1 MFRLTAPVVIWWI
14 WLVFAVANV
23 IDLGLEAQPRFAAMV
38 SVVLLT
44 ITGVAYAC
52 AFRPRVVADEGG
64 LLVVN
69 PVRQWRVPWA
79 AIRQIEVRD
88 WVRIQCARAPG
99 GDATKTIECWALFAT
114 ARVKRNYSRRA
125 QDHITRSADTA
136 RMPDEAR
143 RLMSLPTVVIIARQL
158 ERRAGQA
165 QAHSATDHR
174 ATDHR
179 ATDHRATDH
188 RATDHRA
195 TDHRATDHRATN
207 HRATDHRATDHRAT
221 DHRATDDRH
230 RGWSPPGPGRRSPRC
245 SSRRQPWPPSCSPG
259 TNPRAVKLRFVA
271 GCQGGGEDSD
281 GDGGLAGGAVDHA
294 LGVRR
299 GTDLST
305 AGPCGRCGPTR

>member
-1 MFRLTAPVVIWWI
+1 MSFPPASPGPPAGSPAEPAARPQPASTTRPRPRPGSGATIQASASASARASASPARSRWPRFWRAQQASPDGGREVFRLTAPVVIWWI

-23 IDLGLEAQPRFAAMV
+23 IDLGVQAQPRFAAMV

-52 AFRPRVVADEGG
+52 AFRPRVVADQGG

-79 AIRQIEVRD
+79 AIRQVEVRD

-174 ATDHR
+174 ATDER
-179 ATDHRATDH
+179 LVTSWAWPSIAAMLLPAAALAT
-188 RATDHRA
+188 
-195 TDHRATDHRATN
+195 
-207 HRATDHRATDHRAT
+207 
-221 DHRATDDRH
+221 
-230 RGWSPPGPGRRSPRC
+230 
-245 SSRRQPWPPSCSPG
+245 
-259 TNPRAVKLRFVA
+259 VL
-271 GCQGGGEDSD
+271 
-281 GDGGLAGGAVDHA
+281 L
-294 LGVRR
+294 
-299 GTDLST
+299 
-305 AGPCGRCGPTR
+305 TR

>member
-1 MFRLTAPVVIWWI
+1 MSFPPASPGPSAGSPAGPAARPQPANTTGPRPSPGSGATIQASTSPNASASASRARSRWPRFWRAQQASPDGGREVFRLTAPVVIWWI

-188 RATDHRA
+188 RATDHR
-195 TDHRATDHRATN
+195 
-207 HRATDHRATDHRAT
+207 
-221 DHRATDDRH
+221 RH
-230 RGWSPPGPGRRSPRC
+230 
-245 SSRRQPWPPSCSPG
+245 QSPG
-259 TNPRAVKLRFVA
+259 HR
-271 GCQGGGEDSD
+271 
-281 GDGGLAGGAVDHA
+281 
-294 LGVRR
+294 
-299 GTDLST
+299 
-305 AGPCGRCGPTR
+305 

>member
-1 MFRLTAPVVIWWI
+1 MSFPPASPGPPAGSPAGRAARRQPANTTRPRPGPGSGATIQAFASPNASASPARGRWRRFWRAQQASPDGGREVFRLTAPVVIWWI

-69 PVRQWRVPWA
+69 PIRQWRVPWA
-79 AIRQIEVRD
+79 AIRQVEVRD
-88 WVRIQCARAPG
+88 WVRIQCARASG

-125 QDHITRSADTA
+125 QDQITRSADTA

-158 ERRAGQA
+158 ERRAQQA
-165 QAHSATDHR
+165 QAHR

-188 RATDHRA
+188 RATDERLVTSWAWPSIAAMLLPAAALA
-195 TDHRATDHRATN
+195 TVLLT
-207 HRATDHRATDHRAT
+207 
-221 DHRATDDRH
+221 RH
-230 RGWSPPGPGRRSPRC
+230 YPQGR
-245 SSRRQPWPPSCSPG
+245 
-259 TNPRAVKLRFVA
+259 
-271 GCQGGGEDSD
+271 
-281 GDGGLAGGAVDHA
+281 
-294 LGVRR
+294 
-299 GTDLST
+299 
-305 AGPCGRCGPTR
+305 

>member
-174 ATDHR
+174 ANDHR
-179 ATDHRATDH
+179 ATDHRATDE
-188 RATDHRA
+188 RLVASWAWPSIAAMLLPAAALATVLL
-195 TDHRATDHRATN
+195 T
-207 HRATDHRATDHRAT
+207 
-221 DHRATDDRH
+221 RH
-230 RGWSPPGPGRRSPRC
+230 
-245 SSRRQPWPPSCSPG
+245 
-259 TNPRAVKLRFVA
+259 
-271 GCQGGGEDSD
+271 
-281 GDGGLAGGAVDHA
+281 
-294 LGVRR
+294 
-299 GTDLST
+299 
-305 AGPCGRCGPTR
+305 

>member
-23 IDLGLEAQPRFAAMV
+23 IDLGLQAQPRFAAMV

-88 WVRIQCARAPG
+88 WVRIKCARAPG

-174 ATDHR
+174 AT
-179 ATDHRATDH
+179 
-188 RATDHRA
+188 
-195 TDHRATDHRATN
+195 N
-207 HRATDHRATDHRAT
+207 HRATEEPLVTSWAWPSIAAMLLPARSPGHLLLTTPLTPAARVTARRRGPANRALRWSRATPMARSGSDHPSAPVARRAGYQVPMVQT
-221 DHRATDDRH
+221 E
-230 RGWSPPGPGRRSPRC
+230 
-245 SSRRQPWPPSCSPG
+245 SCS
-259 TNPRAVKLRFVA
+259 LI
-271 GCQGGGEDSD
+271 
-281 GDGGLAGGAVDHA
+281 
-294 LGVRR
+294 
-299 GTDLST
+299 ST
-305 AGPCGRCGPTR
+305 AG

>member
-44 ITGVAYAC
+44 ITGLAYAC

-79 AIRQIEVRD
+79 TIRQIEVRD

-99 GDATKTIECWALFAT
+99 GDTTKTIECWALFAT

-165 QAHSATDHR
+165 QAHSATN
-174 ATDHR
+174 
-179 ATDHRATDH
+179 
-188 RATDHRA
+188 
-195 TDHRATDHRATN
+195 HRATN
-207 HRATDHRATDHRAT
+207 HRATNHRATNHRAT
-221 DHRATDDRH
+221 NHRATNH
-230 RGWSPPGPGRRSPRC
+230 RATNERATDERLVTSWA
-245 SSRRQPWPPSCSPG
+245 WPSIAAMLLP
-259 TNPRAVKLRFVA
+259 AA
-271 GCQGGGEDSD
+271 
-281 GDGGLAGGAVDHA
+281 A
-294 LGVRR
+294 LV
-299 GTDLST
+299 TVLLT
-305 AGPCGRCGPTR
+305 TH